1 MTVLLV
7 SGGHTQVIDA
17 RGYKDFSL
25 IAQTMDDSFGESF
38 DKVAKMLG
46 LGYPGGPIVEAY
58 AKKGDEKRFDFTVP
72 LANSGKIA
80 FSYSGLKNQVRLQIA
95 ALGEEIS
102 DQDRSLIA
110 VYKPG
115 RGESPLWDFDHGTLC
130 NRETAAYQVSL
141 ALNWDLVP
149 PTILRQGPYGRGS
162 VQFYVEND
170 PDQHYFSVRDDARF
184 AAALRRIVLFDYI
197 INNADR
203 KSGHCLVSADGR
215 MWAID
220 HGVCFHVEYKLR
232 SVIWEFSGQPIAL
245 DLLADMARFDAVL
258 ADRYATVSR
267 IFTMLLTGEEVEAM
281 RRRLAHL
288 LNNRSYPAP
297 AAMRRNYPWPP
308 I

>member
-1 MTVLLV
+1 M
-7 SGGHTQVIDA
+7 
-17 RGYKDFSL
+17 
-25 IAQTMDDSFGESF
+25 
-38 DKVAKMLG
+38 
-46 LGYPGGPIVEAY
+46 
-58 AKKGDEKRFDFTVP
+58 
-72 LANSGKIA
+72 
-80 FSYSGLKNQVRLQIA
+80 
-95 ALGEEIS
+95 
-102 DQDRSLIA
+102 A

-115 RGESPLWDFDHGTLC
+115 QGESPLWDFDHGTLC
-130 NRETAAYQVSL
+130 NRETAAYQASL
-141 ALNWDLVP
+141 ALNWGLVP

-203 KSGHCLVSADGR
+203 KSGHCLVSGDGR

-232 SVIWEFSGQPIAL
+232 SVIWEFGGQPIAAN
-245 DLLADMARFDAVL
+245 LLADMARLHAIL
-258 ADRYATVSR
+258 ADRDATVRR
-267 IFTMLLTGEEVEAM
+267 IFTTLLTDEEVGAM
-281 RRRLAHL
+281 HRRLAHL
-288 LNNRSYPAP
+288 LKNRSYPEP